1 VTDENL
7 YQLIVN
13 LETGRKRLSRESL
26 KNLGRAERKD
36 PSKTHRVQGGLERRH
51 IEDCI
56 IRELESRG
64 SGFEACGMKY
74 LVVLG
79 LLVRTLPT

>member
-1 VTDENL
+1 MTDENL
-7 YQLIVN
+7 RELVVK
-13 LETGRKRLSRESL
+13 LETGRERISRESL

-36 PSKTHRVQGGLERRH
+36 PSKTHRVLSGLERRQ
-51 IEDCI
+51 IEDRI

-64 SGFEACGMKY
+64 SGFEACGMKF
-74 LVVLG
+74 LVVRG